1 MDGWLARQK
10 ESHTHTGK
18 QWIVWLE
25 RWMDRGVRKRM
36 KNKHTEERVL
46 RGSVVDELPITY
58 ITAAVL
64 GPDLRNRI

>member
-1 MDGWLARQK
+1 
-10 ESHTHTGK
+10 
-18 QWIVWLE
+18 
-25 RWMDRGVRKRM
+25 MDRGVRKRM